1 MHLSNWQGFS
11 FGKLSTPVDMGAVTG
26 AAEKAPLAKTKS
38 ESETPLANINGLPP
52 TKEPSTPEQSS
63 ADSTEIQT
71 DDDETQNPRN
81 DLSMSIG
88 ELKKTQTDEGPHPE
102 TQNTQSDDGPNTEQL
117 STESTVIQ
125 TDDNET
131 QDTRMDDDPNHRTQ
145 NTPIGLGYLSAQ
157 ANPDAE
163 EPPVVA
169 GVIAG
174 KPAWILLD
182 SGCSTYI
189 LDTEFMASAGV
200 SCRTT
205 PPIPVELAVRN
216 ASQTHLRTKTDEL
229 SMSIGELQ
237 IKKAFYPLPLPRYDA
252 IVGMPFIK
260 EFDVSFPT
268 GKPVAKIGKT
278 EIPLVVEEDDKPCQ
292 ISLIT
297 RSRLKAMVRRNEC
310 EEIYIASTRIL
321 EDEKP
326 QSTEMPDW
334 IRDEF
339 GNVFLEGLPPGMPPE
354 RRVQHQITL
363 HDPHLPPPFRSI
375 FRLSQAELQEMR
387 KQLQTLLRDG
397 KISPSVSPYGAPV
410 LFTKKKGGGLR
421 MCIDYRALNS
431 QTIKNRYALP
441 RIDDLVDQLHGAK
454 IFTKIDLTSGYWQIA
469 IAPEDRHKTAFRTR
483 YGHYEFNVMPFGLT
497 NAPASFQSLMNDI
510 FRDML
515 DECVV
520 IYLDDILIY
529 SKTVEEHK
537 EHVRRVLKRL
547 QEHQLF
553 AKASKC
559 SFFVDTIEYLGF
571 IVGPD
576 GVKPNPDLISALERF
591 PRPHTLKE
599 LQSFLGL
606 ANYYRKFVDSFSK
619 IAAPLTN
626 AMQNT
631 SNSRP
636 VIWNPG
642 MEEAFE
648 HLKVALA
655 TAPCLHLPDPEGE
668 FEVTTDASENA
679 SAVGAVLTQ
688 NGHPVAF
695 ESRKLDKHQV
705 NYPVHD
711 KEMYAIMYAL
721 EKWRPFLL
729 GNHFKVFT
737 DHRSL
742 VHFKSQPNLNQRQ
755 LRWMEKAADYDCEIL
770 YKPGKE
776 NVVADALSRITINAL
791 SPAPNKSITSAII
804 KAYRREPFKSL
815 ITGVERKDGTSTRYT
830 IKEKLLY
837 YRTDEYEHWRL
848 CLPDIP
854 YRQQVIHDNH
864 DLAIAGHPGFVQT
877 YSKIARLY
885 YWPNMS
891 QDIRKHTRECDA
903 CQRTKASTRPPA
915 GELQPLPIPERPWK
929 SIGMDFVGPLPK
941 SKDGKD
947 MVLVVVDRFTKMAH
961 FVPTTC
967 EVTSKKVAELFL
979 QNVFRY
985 HGLPESIVSD
995 RDPRFTA
1002 KFWQALNEALGIKLL
1017 MSTAAHPQTDGQAE
1031 ATVKIIQ
1038 KLIRPFTFQ
1047 EQDWEILLPSL
1058 EFAYN
1063 DTQQSSTGQTPFYL
1077 NYGHHPVGTYRHADT
1092 RNPHAEDHVQY
1103 LLRLQEAARDAIHD
1117 AQSVQQKY
1125 ANKHRRPS
1133 PEIKEGDWVLLK
1145 RRKEEKRKLAPIAD
1159 GPFKVIKVGTNNVTL
1174 KFPKNSHASPTVNI
1188 SRVQIYFGPRPEL
1201 ITAPPKDDSEHD
1213 YPVDRVMGHKRVDGE
1228 DYYYI
1233 HWKGYPA
1240 EDDSWEPKTNLSPQT
1255 LKKWEDSAKTRRN
1268 TQNPQL

>member
-1 MHLSNWQGFS
+1 
-11 FGKLSTPVDMGAVTG
+11 
-26 AAEKAPLAKTKS
+26 
-38 ESETPLANINGLPP
+38 
-52 TKEPSTPEQSS
+52 
-63 ADSTEIQT
+63 
-71 DDDETQNPRN
+71 
-81 DLSMSIG
+81 
-88 ELKKTQTDEGPHPE
+88 
-102 TQNTQSDDGPNTEQL
+102 
-117 STESTVIQ
+117 
-125 TDDNET
+125 
-131 QDTRMDDDPNHRTQ
+131 
-145 NTPIGLGYLSAQ
+145 
-157 ANPDAE
+157 
-163 EPPVVA
+163 
-169 GVIAG
+169 
-174 KPAWILLD
+174 
-182 SGCSTYI
+182 
-189 LDTEFMASAGV
+189 
-200 SCRTT
+200 
-205 PPIPVELAVRN
+205 
-216 ASQTHLRTKTDEL
+216 
-229 SMSIGELQ
+229 
-237 IKKAFYPLPLPRYDA
+237 
-252 IVGMPFIK
+252 
-260 EFDVSFPT
+260 
-268 GKPVAKIGKT
+268 
-278 EIPLVVEEDDKPCQ
+278 
-292 ISLIT
+292 
-297 RSRLKAMVRRNEC
+297 
-310 EEIYIASTRIL
+310 
-321 EDEKP
+321 
-326 QSTEMPDW
+326 
-334 IRDEF
+334 
-339 GNVFLEGLPPGMPPE
+339 
-354 RRVQHQITL
+354 
-363 HDPHLPPPFRSI
+363 
-375 FRLSQAELQEMR
+375 
-387 KQLQTLLRDG
+387 
-397 KISPSVSPYGAPV
+397 
-410 LFTKKKGGGLR
+410 
-421 MCIDYRALNS
+421 
-431 QTIKNRYALP
+431 
-441 RIDDLVDQLHGAK
+441 
-454 IFTKIDLTSGYWQIA
+454 
-469 IAPEDRHKTAFRTR
+469 
-483 YGHYEFNVMPFGLT
+483 MPFGLT

-1077 NYGHHPVGTYRHADT
+1077 NYGHHPVGTYRHTDT